1 MIRIQSLCPGASQCR
16 LMLLPEEKEE
26 QTSLLL
32 PWIWGVS
39 RGLKYHLLQKGVTPT
54 STVA

>member
-1 MIRIQSLCPGASQCR
+1 MIRIQSLRPEASQCL

-26 QTSLLL
+26 KSLLL

-39 RGLKYHLLQKGVTPT
+39 QGLKYHLLQKGVTPT
-54 STVA
+54 SIVV

>member
-1 MIRIQSLCPGASQCR
+1 MIRIQSLRPEASQC
-16 LMLLPEEKEE
+16 LLSLLPEEKEE

-32 PWIWGVS
+32 LWIWGVS
-39 RGLKYHLLQKGVTPT
+39 RGVKYHLLQKGVTPT